1 MLLASCLLVVGFVI
15 LIKGADFLVS
25 GASSIAKKFNIS
37 NLVIG
42 LTVVAIGTSA
52 PELVVSAYAA
62 IESRNDVSFGNIIG
76 SNNFNLLLIL
86 GVSGLIYPLAVQRN
100 TVKYEVPLSLLAAL
114 LLYILVND
122 QIVLNS
128 EVNVLSRWDAL
139 ILFGGFGLF
148 MYYIFRTMQKVSDH
162 DATPIKI
169 LSTPMSVGLILLGLV
184 MLVGGG
190 TLVVDNAVTIAEH
203 YGLSQKLIGL
213 TIIATGTSLP
223 ELATCS
229 VAAYRRNTD
238 IVLGNVV
245 GSNLFNI
252 LFILSITGSIHP
264 IQYNTGLNFDLMV
277 LGGATILLLIFMFT
291 INERKLDRW
300 EALLLLIGYLAY
312 VSFLIEKDAVNN
324 A

>member
-1 MLLASCLLVVGFVI
+1 
-15 LIKGADFLVS
+15 
-25 GASSIAKKFNIS
+25 
-37 NLVIG
+37 
-42 LTVVAIGTSA
+42 VVAIGTSA

-148 MYYIFRTMQKVSDH
+148 MYYIFRTMQKVRDH